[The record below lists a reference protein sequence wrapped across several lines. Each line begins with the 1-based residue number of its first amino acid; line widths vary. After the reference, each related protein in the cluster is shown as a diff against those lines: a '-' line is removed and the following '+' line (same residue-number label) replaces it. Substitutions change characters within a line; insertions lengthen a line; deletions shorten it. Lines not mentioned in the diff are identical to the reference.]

1 MTGNDHTAKWRDSI
15 TLESSLLFH
24 VLNNKIR
31 LLIIILVMSRKNKRF
46 CIIKGCENYAGAKEN
61 ARMFK

>member
-1 MTGNDHTAKWRDSI
+1 MRNDQTAKWRNLM
-15 TLESSLLFH
+15 TLKSSLLSH

-31 LLIIILVMSRKNKRF
+31 LVIIILVMSRINKKF